1 METTSNALMVGDW
14 VKIVGHSM
22 LNNFAGFILKHD
34 KNDERYRILITRDS
48 RGNKTQGALWV
59 DESQIVLYQT
69 IRDEDDLF
77 CLIDMAL
84 DMKDEEWF
92 KELTNMLPLGNF

>member
-1 METTSNALMVGDW
+1 METTSNAFMVGDW

-34 KNDERYRILITRDS
+34 KNDERYRILITVDS
-48 RGNKTQGALWV
+48 RGNKTKGALWI
-59 DESQIVLYQT
+59 DESQLVPYIT
-69 IRDEDDLF
+69 NHDEDDLLF
-77 CLIDMAL
+77 LIDMTL

-92 KELTNMLPLGNF
+92 KELANMLPLGNF